1 MAKEPVVLRSILA
14 DVKRLWDVAEEDRPT
29 MAELATHLDV
39 GTTTIRRALTELGFK
54 KPCTFHKTEA
64 EKRDLSLLESFD
76 VHSGDLKEALKMY
89 KYLKSR
95 GASSLGSIEGRIS
108 IF

>member
-14 DVKRLWDVAEEDRPT
+14 DVKRLWDTDEKDRPT

-39 GTTTIRRALTELGFK
+39 GATTIRRALTELGFK

-64 EKRDLSLLESFD
+64 EKHDLYLLESFD
-76 VHSGDLKEALKMY
+76 VHNGELKEALKMY

>member
-54 KPCTFHKTEA
+54 NPCTFHKTEV
-64 EKRDLSLLESFD
+64 EKQDLFSLQCFN
-76 VHSGDLKEALKMY
+76 VHGDELKEALKMY
-89 KYLKSR
+89 VYLKSR
-95 GASSLGSIEGRIS
+95 GATSLGSIEGRIS
-108 IF
+108 VF

>member
-1 MAKEPVVLRSILA
+1 MAKEPVVLRSILTE
-14 DVKRLWDVAEEDRPT
+14 VKRLWDVPENERPT
-29 MAELATHLDV
+29 LTEMATYLDV

-54 KPCTFHKTEA
+54 KPCTFHKTES
-64 EKRDLSLLESFD
+64 EKHDLYLLESFD
-76 VHSGDLKEALKMY
+76 VHNDELKEALKMY

>member
-1 MAKEPVVLRSILA
+1 MAKEPLILRSILA
-14 DVKRLWDVAEEDRPT
+14 EVKRLWDVPEQDRPSIV
-29 MAELATHLDV
+29 ELASHLDV
-39 GTTTIRRALTELGFK
+39 GTTTVRRALTELGFK

-64 EKRDLSLLESFD
+64 EKQDLFHLESFN
-76 VHSGDLKEALKMY
+76 VHGDDLKEALKMY

-95 GASSLGSIEGRIS
+95 GATSLGSIEGRIS